1 VLTTPTPT
9 PAEPVTPARARAV
22 ATTRPPRSLAPPA
35 PTSWFAALVALSGLA
50 LFAWPGRSWV
60 AFLAIEAVLVAAF
73 VADAVACAPP
83 HAVAVQRSVPETLR
97 VGDTA
102 ELAWIV
108 DNTSERRLDVVVT
121 DALWPS
127 LRAARRTTRLSL
139 PASARMRIRTSIT
152 PTRRGRFPLDEVTV
166 RVTGPLRVAFRQA
179 RRDVPTTMRVM
190 PAYPSRDEVRRR
202 TRVPRVPDVG
212 IRSIR
217 APGGGTEFDQL
228 RDYRAGD
235 DFRHVDWSS
244 TMRLQRP
251 IVRQHRTE
259 RNQNVIALLDNGRL
273 MAASVGSVA
282 RVEHAMDA
290 VLGVTEACIHMGDRV
305 GLVTFD
311 RQVRSILPPSAAR
324 AQLGRAAE
332 AMYLLEPDLAES
344 AYTAAFSLAAG
355 RFRRRAL
362 YVVLTDLADSTVEQ
376 ALVPA
381 LKILVRTHLVVV
393 GAVRDPVVGGWARG
407 DGPEKRWPSEAF
419 RAAAAVAALQQ
430 RQRAAVQLRSAGA
443 IVVDSDPGRLA
454 VDLVDTYL
462 TLKATGRL

>member
-1 VLTTPTPT
+1 
-9 PAEPVTPARARAV
+9 
-22 ATTRPPRSLAPPA
+22 
-35 PTSWFAALVALSGLA
+35 
-50 LFAWPGRSWV
+50 
-60 AFLAIEAVLVAAF
+60 
-73 VADAVACAPP
+73 
-83 HAVAVQRSVPETLR
+83 VAVQRLVAETLR

-108 DNTSERRLDVVVT
+108 DNTSARTLDVVVT

-127 LRAARRTTRLSL
+127 LSASKRTSRLSL
-139 PASARMRIRTSIT
+139 PASARVRVRASIT
-152 PTRRGRFPLDEVTV
+152 PRRRGRFPLDEVTV
-166 RVTGPLRVAFRQA
+166 RVTGPLRMVFRQA
-179 RRDVPTTMRVM
+179 RRDVLTTIRVM
-190 PAYPSRDEVRRR
+190 PAYPSRDGVRRR
-202 TRVPRVPDVG
+202 TRIPRVPDVG

-273 MAASVGSVA
+273 MAASVGGVA
-282 RVEHAMDA
+282 RVEHAIDA
-290 VLGVTEACIHMGDRV
+290 VLGMTEACIHMGDRV

-311 RQVRSILPPSAAR
+311 RQVRTILPPSAAR
-324 AQLGRAAE
+324 AQLGRVAE

-344 AYTAAFSLAAG
+344 GYTAAFSLAAG

-362 YVVLTDLADSTVEQ
+362 YLVLTDLADSTVEQ
-376 ALVPA
+376 SLVPA
-381 LKILVRTHLVVV
+381 LKILVRTHLVVI
-393 GAVRDPVVGGWARG
+393 GAVRDPVVGSWARG
-407 DGPEKRWPSEAF
+407 DGSEKRWPSEAF

-430 RQRAAVQLRSAGA
+430 RQRAAAQLRSAGA
-443 IVVDSDPGRLA
+443 IVVDSEPGRLA
-454 VDLVDTYL
+454 VDLVDTYM

>member
-1 VLTTPTPT
+1 MQ
-9 PAEPVTPARARAV
+9 AV
-22 ATTRPPRSLAPPA
+22 AAVRPRRTLALPG
-35 PTSWFAALVALSGLA
+35 PTGWFAALVAVSGLA
-50 LFAWPGRSWV
+50 LFAWPGRSWT
-60 AFLAIEAVLVAAF
+60 AFFVVEAVLVALF
-73 VADAVACAPP
+73 VCDAIACAPP
-83 HAVAVQRSVPETLR
+83 HVVVVERRVSETLR

-102 ELAWIV
+102 EIAWLI
-108 DNTSERRLDVVVT
+108 DNTAARSLDVVVT

-127 LRAARRTTRLSL
+127 LAATKRMSRLSL
-139 PASARMRIRTSIT
+139 PPSARVRTRAEIT
-152 PTRRGRFPLDEVTV
+152 PSRRGRFPLDEMTV
-166 RVTGPLRVAFRQA
+166 RVTGPLRMVFRQA
-179 RRDVPTTMRVM
+179 RRDVRAVIRVM

-202 TRVPRVPDVG
+202 TRVPRLPDVG

-217 APGGGTEFDQL
+217 TPGGGTEFDQL

-273 MAASVGSVA
+273 MAASVGTVA

-311 RQVRSILPPSAAR
+311 RQVRTVLPPSASR
-324 AQLGRAAE
+324 SRLGQVAE

-344 AYTAAFSLAAG
+344 AYTAAFSLAAS
-355 RFRRRAL
+355 RFRRRSL
-362 YVVLTDLADSTVEQ
+362 YVVLTDLAESTVEQ
-376 ALVPA
+376 SLEPA
-381 LKILVRTHLVVV
+381 LRILVRTHLVVV
-393 GAVRDPVVGGWARG
+393 GAVQDPVVASWAR
-407 DGPEKRWPSEAF
+407 DAKSETRWPSEVF
-419 RAAAAVAALQQ
+419 RSAAAVAALQQ
-430 RQRAAVQLRSAGA
+430 RQRAAARLRSAGA
-443 IVVDSDPGRLA
+443 IVVDSEPGRLA